1 MVTAAGMLFPRET
14 DNIEVTTPLRAQP
27 ITHAP
32 TFLPHILHYAQ
43 LPAPFW
49 QSLPCE
55 GKLLELAGLLTA
67 WQVCVIQQL
76 QPTVLQRPA
85 GVFLGNQP
93 PTETWQRAL
102 WVKDRGRAT
111 GIPIR

>member
-1 MVTAAGMLFPRET
+1 MVTAAGMLFPWET
-14 DNIEVTTPLRAQP
+14 DNIEITTPLRAQP
-27 ITHAP
+27 VTHAP
-32 TFLPHILHYAQ
+32 TFLPHILYYAQ

-49 QSLPCE
+49 HRLPCE
-55 GKLLELAGLLTA
+55 GKLLELAVLLTA